1 MKGKTK
7 CPNITYLSPEWT
19 AEAHRRLKEELT
31 PEKMKYVTSSM
42 VTFYEN
48 CPDGKDRALF
58 YRFVDG
64 VCSELA
70 ISEGEPPDAEFRI
83 TGDYETF
90 ARISRAE
97 LGSRAALM
105 TGKLKLHGNMVK
117 ALSLSAVVD
126 RMNKVLATIPAKY

>member
-1 MKGKTK
+1 
-7 CPNITYLSPEWT
+7 
-19 AEAHRRLKEELT
+19 
-31 PEKMKYVTSSM
+31 M

-48 CPDGKDRALF
+48 CPDGKSRAL
-58 YRFVDG
+58 YYKFVDG
-64 VCSELA
+64 IVTDVS
-70 ISEGEPPDAEFRI
+70 IQEGEPPDAEFRI

-105 TGKLKLHGNMVK
+105 TGKLRLHGNMVK

-126 RMNKVLATIPAKY
+126 RMNKVLATIPTEY